1 MATKEG
7 EFGLL
12 EYLEDIIGSNKYI
25 EDIDKIDGEISM
37 QNEERI
43 EKINKVKAA
52 QSELNGMEDEK
63 NLAVKFVKMERNS
76 MILQNAI
83 NFIDLSDTVEKINEL
98 TI

>member
-25 EDIDKIDGEISM
+25 EDIEKIDGEISM